1 MWQARGAYWIRL
13 ALAKRSNCLASL
25 AKADGARG
33 PRHAHGECASGPANK
48 AVARPLTWSE
58 AETMDILED
67 DDMMASIAEG
77 REDVKAGRLVEW
89 KPGNATNAQPT

>member
-1 MWQARGAYWIRL
+1 MTSL
-13 ALAKRSNCLASL
+13 VKTDSASES
-25 AKADGARG
+25 
-33 PRHAHGECASGPANK
+33 RHAHGEHATGPAKK

-67 DDMMASIAEG
+67 DDIMASIAEG

-89 KPGNATNAQPT
+89 KPGSAKNAQFA

>member
-1 MWQARGAYWIRL
+1 MT
-13 ALAKRSNCLASL
+13 SL
-25 AKADGARG
+25 VKPDSTRES
-33 PRHAHGECASGPANK
+33 RHAHSEYASGPAKK
-48 AVARPLTWSE
+48 AIVRPLTWSE

-89 KPGNATNAQPT
+89 KPRSARNTQST

>member
-1 MWQARGAYWIRL
+1 M
-13 ALAKRSNCLASL
+13 ALL

-33 PRHAHGECASGPANK
+33 PRHAHGEYATGPAKK
-48 AVARPLTWSE
+48 AVARPPTWRE
-58 AETMDILED
+58 AETTDILED

-89 KPGNATNAQPT
+89 KRGNATNAQPA